1 MTELFEK
8 IIENNPQK
16 LVELS
21 FGVGIFIAL
30 FAAGVCLLLLF
41 FFFLVNALMDFL
53 DRKADRKRY
62 LQTHRFDRFRVLQF
76 GKDKFEIF
84 EYIGADN
91 PPYSVLYCN
100 DFRNA
105 DKICQILNCDFLGEQ
120 YTEKKFLKLDD
131 FYTKR
136 LLKEVSTRNRAED
149 INNLKDPQKEGERK

>member
-1 MTELFEK
+1 MTDVYEQISENFGDLF
-8 IIENNPQK
+8 
-16 LVELS
+16 
-21 FGVGIFIAL
+21 FGTGLLITV
-30 FAAGVCLLLLF
+30 FAAGILIIF
-41 FFFLVNALMDFL
+41 AFWFLAFNSFIDSL

-62 LQTHRFDRFRVLQF
+62 LQTHRFDRFRVVSF

-84 EYIGADN
+84 EYIGADS

>member
-1 MTELFEK
+1 MTEFFESAPQAITDAFGYVLF
-8 IIENNPQK
+8 
-16 LVELS
+16 LAA
-21 FGVGIFIAL
+21 FVGI
-30 FAAGVCLLLLF
+30 VLLLCFALLGSLSVT
-41 FFFLVNALMDFL
+41 LVNSF
-53 DRKADRKRY
+53 DRKADRRQY
-62 LQTHRFDRFRVLQF
+62 LQTHRFDRFRVVSF

-84 EYIGADN
+84 EYIGADS